1 MDKILFALGSV
12 AVFEGF
18 FLAIAPGRIPK
29 VLEMLSKLNSELS
42 RIGLIIV
49 NCSYFDD
56 FWDIIILLSGEID
69 EEISSF

>member
-29 VLEMLSKLNSELS
+29 DLEMLSKFSNSELS
-42 RIGLIIV
+42 RVGLIV
-49 NCSYFDD
+49 MAVGVA
-56 FWDIIILLSGEID
+56 ILMVSGV
-69 EEISSF
+69 

>member
-29 VLEMLSKLNSELS
+29 VLEMLLKFSNSELS
-42 RIGLIIV
+42 RIGLIIMAV
-49 NCSYFDD
+49 GVA
-56 FWDIIILLSGEID
+56 ILMVSGV
-69 EEISSF
+69 